1 MAFTIDISP
10 KLDFKIIKITDLD
23 TGVFIE
29 IITKGGL
36 LNSWVQSD
44 AKNHFDVID
53 GNDLTN
59 GINNFE
65 SNGFKSAKMN
75 PFCCRLN
82 QGKYDYHHSTHTIE
96 KFYLNE
102 HAIHGIIY
110 DEVFEIVKTDIS
122 NENASV
128 WLSYDYQKKD
138 AGYPFNYAVL
148 LKWTFHQHNK
158 ISIQTEITNKEA
170 LSIPMIDGW
179 HPYFTLENIIDNC
192 TLRFSSLGLL
202 EYDNGLIPTEK
213 IIPNTEFENGKKLM
227 GVVLDNGFVV
237 NPSKP
242 ECVLENNEYKLIIKP
257 DHQYTYLQ
265 IYTPPHRKSIAI
277 ENLSGAPDGFNNKM
291 GLHNMQPH
299 EKWSLETTYQ
309 LYYK

>member
-128 WLSYDYQKKD
+128 WLSYDYQKK
-138 AGYPFNYAVL
+138 
-148 LKWTFHQHNK
+148 
-158 ISIQTEITNKEA
+158 
-170 LSIPMIDGW
+170 M
-179 HPYFTLENIIDNC
+179 
-192 TLRFSSLGLL
+192 LGTH
-202 EYDNGLIPTEK
+202 LI
-213 IIPNTEFENGKKLM
+213 M
-227 GVVLDNGFVV
+227 R
-237 NPSKP
+237 
-242 ECVLENNEYKLIIKP
+242 CY
-257 DHQYTYLQ
+257 
-265 IYTPPHRKSIAI
+265 
-277 ENLSGAPDGFNNKM
+277 
-291 GLHNMQPH
+291 
-299 EKWSLETTYQ
+299 
-309 LYYK
+309 